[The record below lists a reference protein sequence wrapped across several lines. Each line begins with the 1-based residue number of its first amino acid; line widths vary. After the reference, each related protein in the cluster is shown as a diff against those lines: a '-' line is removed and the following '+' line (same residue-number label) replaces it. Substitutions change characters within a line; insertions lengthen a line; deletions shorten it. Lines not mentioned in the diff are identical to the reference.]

1 MLCHCLSTV
10 LFMSCSTEEIRKSI
24 ETLDRIL
31 DQYDSG
37 NATKELTS
45 EKKLIPQ
52 KADRAA
58 HMLAS
63 CMQAAASHK
72 LRKRPGNCPCFVG
85 RHCHLINVLPCDAM
99 LSQLHKMSV
108 CLSVTCQYY
117 VEMSRHILKT
127 FLTIG

>member
-1 MLCHCLSTV
+1 
-10 LFMSCSTEEIRKSI
+10 MSCSTEEIRKSI

-108 CLSVTCQYY
+108 CLSV
-117 VEMSRHILKT
+117 RHMPVLC
-127 FLTIG
+127 